1 MTAPNLLEAHGLSCR
16 YGPRRAVTDLNLKL
30 KKGEILGLLGANGAG
45 KSTTMKMLAGV
56 LAPSD
61 GHVIVNG
68 ISLAENPREA
78 KRQLGYLPEQPPLY
92 PELTVLEYLRFCSEL
107 REIPRNARA
116 DAVSRAM
123 MECDLHSLSRR
134 LIGNLSKGYQQR
146 CGIAQAILHQ
156 PAIVILDEPTVGLDP
171 IQIRGIR
178 RLIRTLGSERGII
191 LSSHILAEVQTV
203 CHRVAIMREGR
214 VVYDEP
220 LSVANSKSF
229 DTILAAFARTP
240 DLNELATIRGIDGI
254 TALDD
259 RRFRIAVV
267 SGEDPRPAIADTA
280 VARGWGLTELHAEFR
295 TLEDVFI
302 RLTAQDDDTLHAG
315 STGAA
320 AS

>member
-1 MTAPNLLEAHGLSCR
+1 MTPLNLLEAHGLSCR
-16 YGPRRAVTDLNLKL
+16 YGPHQAVTDLNLSL

-61 GHVIVNG
+61 GRVTVNG
-68 ISLAENPREA
+68 ISLVENPKAA

-92 PELTVLEYLRFCSEL
+92 PELTVVEYLRFCSEL
-107 REIPRNARA
+107 REIPRKARSNA
-116 DAVSRAM
+116 VNRAM
-123 MECDLHSLSRR
+123 MECDLQSLSKR
-134 LIGNLSKGYQQR
+134 LVGNLSKGYQQR

-178 RLIRTLGSERGII
+178 RLIRTLGSERGIV

-203 CHRVAIMREGR
+203 CHRVVIMRQGR
-214 VVYDEP
+214 LVYDEP
-220 LSVANSKSF
+220 LSVADSKSF
-229 DTILAAFARTP
+229 DTILVGFARTP
-240 DLNELATIRGIDGI
+240 NLDELAGIQGIDGI

-259 RRFRIAVV
+259 HRLRIAVV
-267 SGEDPRPAIADTA
+267 SGEDPRAAIANTA

-295 TLEDVFI
+295 TLEDVFV
-302 RLTAQDDDTLHAG
+302 RLTARDDDALNDQT
-315 STGAA
+315 TGTAA
-320 AS
+320 